1 MGNKIQN
8 LRHKLLKMAA
18 KSLPGNGLRVRILR
32 MCRYKIGR
40 EVYIGEDLI
49 IIDEPDRADSC
60 LEIGDRVAISP
71 RVTLVCH
78 SAPNWSRIRPFIQE
92 RNGTIKICPDAWI
105 GTGVVILPDVEI
117 GEGAV
122 VASNAVV
129 TRNVAPYTIVGGI
142 PARPIKTVEVPWR
155 GSGGTSDRTRN
166 EHPACRTAYTTEL
179 EAVWPMPPPPF
190 LPGDHFR

>member
-1 MGNKIQN
+1 MRKRIRK
-8 LRHKLLKMAA
+8 LWHKLFKTTA
-18 KSLPGNGLRVRILR
+18 KYMPGNGLRIQLYR

-40 EVYIGEDLI
+40 DVYIGEDLI
-49 IIDEPDRADSC
+49 IVDTSDRADTC

-71 RVTLVCH
+71 RVTFVCH

-92 RNGTIKICPDAWI
+92 RNGTIKIGSDAWI
-105 GTGVVILPDVEI
+105 GTGAVILPDVEI

-129 TRNVAPYTIVGGI
+129 AQNVAPYTIVGGI

-155 GSGGTSDRTRN
+155 KPGGIKGGVN
-166 EHPACRTAYTTEL
+166 P
-179 EAVWPMPPPPF
+179 
-190 LPGDHFR
+190 

>member
-1 MGNKIQN
+1 MGKKFLGIK
-8 LRHKLLKMAA
+8 HKLCKMAA
-18 KSLPGNGLRVRILR
+18 KSLPGNGLRVRLFR

-40 EVYIGEDLI
+40 DVYIGEDLI
-49 IIDEPDRADSC
+49 IIDEPERTASC

-92 RNGTIKICPDAWI
+92 RNGTIKIGPDAWI

-129 TRNVAPYTIVGGI
+129 TKNVAPYTIVGGV
-142 PARPIKTVEVPWR
+142 PARPLKTFDVPWR
-155 GSGGTSDRTRN
+155 KSG
-166 EHPACRTAYTTEL
+166 TTG
-179 EAVWPMPPPPF
+179 M
-190 LPGDHFR
+190 DT